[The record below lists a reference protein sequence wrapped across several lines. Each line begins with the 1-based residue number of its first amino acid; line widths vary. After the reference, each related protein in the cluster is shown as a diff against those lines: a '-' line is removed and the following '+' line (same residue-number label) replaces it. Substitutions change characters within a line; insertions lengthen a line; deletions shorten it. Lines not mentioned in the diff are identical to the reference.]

1 MSKQASKTRD
11 AIGDNKVAKQ
21 APRPELPH
29 EVRVVADEL
38 VASLGAKLRCLLW
51 HGSWARGEQTET
63 SDHDMIVVV
72 TALDDELILRVREVF
87 ADRPGWSTYIKSE
100 EELRQ
105 YPITG
110 RLQFHFGLIRLY
122 GEFEAPP
129 LSREDLA
136 EDIRLLAVSI
146 QHECR
151 YRVIHGSRKIDA
163 GMVQEFVRIRNAR
176 WMYYQAKLALLALKA
191 REVMHGRPYPETRA
205 ELRRRL
211 SEDDE
216 LAIIDIIDLWPELRL
231 KFEQD
236 STPLA
241 LQVDAF
247 ARKLVAQLDAGLGG

>member
-1 MSKQASKTRD
+1 MSGRARKA
-11 AIGDNKVAKQ
+11 KVA
-21 APRPELPH
+21 
-29 EVRVVADEL
+29 VRVVT
-38 VASLGAKLRCLLW
+38 ASDRAYHQEPPAEVREVTDQLIASIGANLTALLW

-72 TALDDELILRVREVF
+72 TALTDEVILRMRDVF
-87 ADRPGWSTYIKSE
+87 ADRPGWSTYVKSE

-110 RLQFHFGLIRLY
+110 RLQFHYGLIPLY
-122 GEFEAPP
+122 GEFEAPA
-129 LSREDLA
+129 LSPKDLA
-136 EDIRLLAVSI
+136 EDIRLLAVNI

-151 YRVIHGSRKIDA
+151 YRAIHGSRKIDV
-163 GMVQEFVRIRNAR
+163 GLVQEFVRTRNAR
-176 WMYYQAKLALLALKA
+176 WMYYQAKLAVLALKA
-191 REVMHGRPYPETRA
+191 REVLKGRSYPQTRA
-205 ELRRRL
+205 ELRKRL

-216 LAIIDIIDLWPELRL
+216 LAIMDIIDLWPELRP